1 MEIKRKTYIPP
12 TIEENNIDTSPIM
25 LALSMENPDIMIDG
39 DKSINTRDEQ
49 LGRKRRGTWGNLW
62 SDNSW

>member
-1 MEIKRKTYIPP
+1 MEMKREEYIAP
-12 TIEENNIDTSPIM
+12 TMEVHKVDTSPIM
-25 LALSMENPDIMIDG
+25 LALSMENPDIVIDS